1 MVGKR
6 VALRVGGGIGIRAE
20 ERRSDRHERA
30 GKSGRLWVWR
40 RGEKD
45 TSKRLLCK
53 CIVLT
58 IGSLQAPGASSPSST
73 CSLKTD
79 PHTRQYDRTTNTNR
93 SVVIPSII
101 LAGVNAYRLWT
112 EHWEHVAHGPAL
124 EDKPEYPFQNIR
136 TKNYFWGDGDKVR
149 SFGLNEAVNSPC
161 QSEVLTPHA
170 DPLLEPQGQLPQE
183 GVKKDA
189 FLKHEKDAPVIFGSR
204 KADHASPANE
214 TAAVCRKPIYLLC
227 RNMQTPPVQK
237 DC

>member
-58 IGSLQAPGASSPSST
+58 IGSLQAPGASFPSST
-73 CSLKTD
+73 CSLNTD
-79 PHTRQYDRTTNTNR
+79 PHTRQYARTTNTNR

-136 TKNYFWGDGDKVR
+136 TKNYFWGDGDKVS
-149 SFGLNEAVNSPC
+149 SFKTATVWS
-161 QSEVLTPHA
+161 QFMDARLTLFK

-183 GVKKDA
+183 GRV
-189 FLKHEKDAPVIFGSR
+189 
-204 KADHASPANE
+204 N
-214 TAAVCRKPIYLLC
+214 
-227 RNMQTPPVQK
+227 QTP
-237 DC
+237 